1 MEFIDL
7 KAQYQALKP
16 EIDANIQSVLN
27 AAQFIGGPY
36 VKELEEELDRSFF
49 RTSRSHIVNLHYV
62 RKITRTQVTLKDGD
76 ELPLSRKLY
85 EEMNRAMIHYF

>member
-1 MEFIDL
+1 MRIPL
-7 KAQYQALKP
+7 R
-16 EIDANIQSVLN
+16 EIRYLEVQRNYVTVHGQEAWTVKKTLN
-27 AAQFIGGPY
+27 
-36 VKELEEELDRSFF
+36 ELEEELDRSFF

-76 ELPLSRKLY
+76 ELPLSRKFY